1 MGFIFFARKVVGSMK
16 NTVHFGFIAIIFIMT
31 LLAFVWLGQIKTSNE
46 KVLDLIEQFD
56 QKINYAQTMHNTIR
70 VRQNILLSML
80 VIDDPFE
87 QDQKLQ
93 NFYSIASDY
102 RLARNALQTLSMT
115 EEEKQLHKLLDKQA
129 SIAQP
134 VNKRAAEMFQ
144 SGASKSEI
152 IMVINEASRYQDKL
166 LKTLQ
171 RFVDFQKAQDEA
183 AVNFSRKQFDDSIY
197 WISFFGLIAFL
208 VAALVSRYVSKSVAD
223 NSLELQKAYKK
234 AEEAT
239 VIKSE
244 FLATMSHEIRTP
256 LTAIIGFAET
266 TLFSEQSEE
275 QKQNAI
281 QTIIRNGKHL
291 LQIINDILDLSKV
304 EANKLE
310 IESVELSPFELLVD
324 VERLIRPEAEEKGLG
339 FSINYIFPLPEL
351 IISDPLRLKQ
361 ILINLCNNA
370 IKFTERGYITIN
382 VSCNCDKANNG
393 IVLEVVDSGIGI
405 KEEDQYLIFHAYR
418 QADSST
424 TRKFGG
430 TGLGLSLS
438 KLLAEK
444 MSGTLTVTS
453 EVGKGSKFKLF
464 LASEMVPGSNIV
476 FDKEHLPAV
485 TQVKEYTMPAGS
497 LSGSILLAED
507 NLDNQ
512 ELLLIYLHRMGL
524 KVMVVENGKLAV
536 EAATKNSFDL
546 VLMDMRMPVMGGLE
560 AIRILR
566 QQGFDK
572 PIVALTANAMRED
585 KAACFKAGCN
595 GFLTKP
601 IDVAHLNEIISKYL
615 NVNIQESNDAASLV
629 STLLEEDPDA
639 VDLIKRFVKNLA
651 TSLKEIKTL
660 IENFEWERLSV
671 KLHQIKGTGGNFG
684 FPDIS
689 TIAEKMELQT
699 ADHNTVELNKLLSE
713 LTFTHEK
720 IVLGLK

>member
-1 MGFIFFARKVVGSMK
+1 MK
-16 NTVHFGFIAIIFIMT
+16 NTVHFGFVAIIFIMT
-31 LLAFVWLGQIKTSNE
+31 LLAFVWLGQIKSSNE

-70 VRQNILLSML
+70 VRQNLLLSML
-80 VIDDPFE
+80 VIDDSFE
-87 QDQKLQ
+87 QDDKLQ
-93 NFYSIASDY
+93 KFYHIASEY
-102 RLARNALQTLSMT
+102 RLARNALQALPMT
-115 EEEKQLHKLLDKQA
+115 EEEKQIHKLLDKQA

-166 LKTLQ
+166 LQTLQ
-171 RFVDFQKAQDEA
+171 RFVNLQKTQDEA

-208 VAALVSRYVSKSVAD
+208 IAVLVSRYVGKSVAD
-223 NSLELQKAYKK
+223 NNLELQKAYKK

-244 FLATMSHEIRTP
+244 FLANMSHEIRTP

-266 TLFSEQSEE
+266 KLFSEQSEE

-281 QTIIRNGKHL
+281 QTIIRSGKHL

-324 VERLIRPEAEEKGLG
+324 VERLVRPEAEEKGLG
-339 FSINYIFPLPEL
+339 FSINYIFPLPEY
-351 IISDPLRLKQ
+351 IKSDPLRLKQ

-370 IKFTERGYITIN
+370 IKFTEQGYITIN
-382 VSCNCDKANNG
+382 VSCNCDTANNG
-393 IVLEVVDSGIGI
+393 IVFEVVDTGIGI
-405 KEEDQYLIFHAYR
+405 KEEEQYLIFHAYR

-464 LASEMVPGSNIV
+464 LASEMVPGSKVV

-485 TQVKEYTMPAGS
+485 TQVKEYTMPAGH
-497 LSGSILLAED
+497 LSGSVLLAED

-524 KVMVVENGKLAV
+524 NVTVVENGKLAV
-536 EAATKNSFDL
+536 EAATKNNFDL

-566 QQGFDK
+566 QQGFDR

-601 IDVAHLNEIISKYL
+601 IDVAHLNESISKYL
-615 NVNIQESNDAASLV
+615 NININ
-629 STLLEEDPDA
+629 T
-639 VDLIKRFVKNLA
+639 
-651 TSLKEIKTL
+651 KEK
-660 IENFEWERLSV
+660 
-671 KLHQIKGTGGNFG
+671 
-684 FPDIS
+684 
-689 TIAEKMELQT
+689 
-699 ADHNTVELNKLLSE
+699 
-713 LTFTHEK
+713 
-720 IVLGLK
+720 

>member
-1 MGFIFFARKVVGSMK
+1 MK
-16 NTVHFGFIAIIFIMT
+16 NTVHFGFVAIIFIMT
-31 LLAFVWLGQIKTSNE
+31 LLAFVWLGQIKSSNE

-70 VRQNILLSML
+70 VRQNLLLSML
-80 VIDDPFE
+80 VIDDSFE
-87 QDQKLQ
+87 QDDKLQ
-93 NFYSIASDY
+93 KFYHVASEY
-102 RLARNALQTLSMT
+102 RLARNALQALPMT

-166 LKTLQ
+166 LQTLQ
-171 RFVDFQKAQDEA
+171 HFVNLQKTQDEA

-208 VAALVSRYVSKSVAD
+208 IAVLVSRYVGKSVAD
-223 NSLELQKAYKK
+223 NNMALQKAYKK
-234 AEEAT
+234 AEETT

-244 FLATMSHEIRTP
+244 FLAAMSHEIRTP

-281 QTIIRNGKHL
+281 QTIIRSGKHL

-304 EANKLE
+304 EANKIE
-310 IESVELSPFELLVD
+310 IESVKLSPFELLVD
-324 VERLIRPEAEEKGLG
+324 VERLVRPEAEEKGLG
-339 FSINYIFPLPEL
+339 FSINYIFPLPEY
-351 IISDPLRLKQ
+351 IKSDPLRLKQ

-370 IKFTERGYITIN
+370 IKFTDQGYITIN
-382 VSCNCDKANNG
+382 VSCNCDRTNNG
-393 IVLEVVDSGIGI
+393 IVFEVVDSGIGI
-405 KEEDQYLIFHAYR
+405 KEEDQHLIFHAYR

-438 KLLAEK
+438 KILAER

-453 EVGKGSKFKLF
+453 EVGKGSKFRLF
-464 LASEMVPGSNIV
+464 LASNMVQDSKIV
-476 FDKEHLPAV
+476 FDNEHLPDV
-485 TQVKEYTMPAGS
+485 NQVKEYTMPAGH

-524 KVMVVENGKLAV
+524 NVTVVENGKLAV
-536 EAATKNSFDL
+536 EAAAKNNFDL
-546 VLMDMRMPVMGGLE
+546 ILMDMRMPVMGGLE
-560 AIRILR
+560 AIRVLR
-566 QQGFDK
+566 QQGIDM

-615 NVNIQESNDAASLV
+615 NVNTQEINDAVSLV
-629 STLLEEDPDA
+629 STLLEEDPEA
-639 VDLIKRFVKNLA
+639 LDLIKRFVGNLSTA
-651 TSLKEIKTL
+651 LKEIKIL
-660 IENFEWERLSV
+660 IENSEWDNLSA

-684 FPDIS
+684 FPDVS
-689 TIAEKMELQT
+689 TIAEKMELKT
-699 ADHNTVELNKLLSE
+699 ADHNTAELNKLLSE
-713 LTFTHEK
+713 LTSTYEK